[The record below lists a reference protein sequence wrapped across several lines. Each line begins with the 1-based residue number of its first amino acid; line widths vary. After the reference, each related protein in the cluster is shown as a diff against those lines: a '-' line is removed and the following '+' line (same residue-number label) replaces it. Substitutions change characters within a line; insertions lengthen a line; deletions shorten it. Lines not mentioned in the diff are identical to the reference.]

1 MYTAGLQVYEL
12 FITGVLH
19 LFLIFYLFIIGRWLI
34 YKAFASKYRPFVTS
48 FTPTVSILIPVA
60 DEDADLFRNVLSK
73 ITEAVKNY
81 PNAATITVII
91 NGKRNE
97 KLEKI
102 CQDFADINW
111 YWTKVPGKRNA
122 LAEGIVLAKE
132 KHQAKVVVLVDS
144 DTLWTENTLLELV
157 KPFAEPKVGGVT
169 TQQRIF
175 DAQRS
180 FYTRFSDWIE
190 YLRNHLGLRFLS
202 YFGQIGCLPGRTIAF
217 RTEIVYS
224 ALPHFVNERF
234 LGKKVEFSDDR
245 SLTYYT
251 LKAGFQTVYQ
261 ESSQVYTDAPENFDK
276 FFKQQT
282 RWARGSQLNNLKQWQ
297 LLLLEKPLLG
307 FFFYSEMLIPF
318 FILYFY
324 SITLF
329 AILDLRP
336 RLSVASPDYDWL
348 FFVHV
353 FLIFLGILLS
363 FLLRNYQ
370 FFRQEIFDLK
380 LFFKHVL
387 VLITVMPFIRLYA
400 LMSMAERNIW
410 GTRNVQS
417 IQSGGFNIKSFFSL
431 SKIPY
436 VIVSCLVFF
445 VFFVSLQ

>member
-1 MYTAGLQVYEL
+1 MYTAAFQFYEL
-12 FITGVLH
+12 LLTGALQ
-19 LFLIFYLFIIGRWLI
+19 LFLFFYLFIIGRWLI
-34 YKAFASKYRPFVTS
+34 YTAFASNYRPFVAT
-48 FTPTVSILIPVA
+48 FTPSVSILIPVA
-60 DEDADLFRNVLSK
+60 DEDEGLFRKVLTK
-73 ITEAVKNY
+73 ISEAAKKY

-91 NGKRNE
+91 NGQRNE
-97 KLEKI
+97 KIEEI
-102 CQDFADINW
+102 CQDFADIYW
-111 YWTKVPGKRNA
+111 YWTKIPGKRNA
-122 LAEGIVLAKE
+122 LAEGIALAKE
-132 KHQAKVVVLVDS
+132 KHRAEIVVLVDS
-144 DTLWTENTLLELV
+144 DTLWTENTLMELV
-157 KPFAEPKVGGVT
+157 KPFAEARVGGVT

-175 DAQRS
+175 NAQRS
-180 FYTRFSDWIE
+180 FYTRFGDWIE

-217 RTEIVYS
+217 RTAIVYA
-224 ALPHFVNERF
+224 ALPQFVNEQF

-261 ESSQVYTDAPENFDK
+261 ETSRVYTDAPENFGK

-324 SITLF
+324 SATFFTVLNF
-329 AILDLRP
+329 RSG
-336 RLSVASPDYDWL
+336 LSAMPDYGWL
-348 FFVHV
+348 FFLHII
-353 FLIFLGILLS
+353 LIVMGIFLS

-370 FFRQEIFDLK
+370 FVRQEIFDLK

-387 VLITVMPFIRLYA
+387 LLITVMPMIRLYA
-400 LMSMAERNIW
+400 LMSMADRNIW

-417 IQSGGFNIKSFFSL
+417 LENKRFGLKSFFSL

-436 VIVSCLVFF
+436 LIVPCLVIF
-445 VFFVSLQ
+445 VFFMALQ